1 MRHTTPKHFR
11 LVAALATIALTL
23 AGCASSGGSAATGK
37 VTITFWDDNGG
48 PERTPIYQHL
58 IAQFERQNPDIT
70 VKYVGIPIDSVQQKY
85 DTAIAGGAPPDVG
98 GATTSFL
105 ADLIGQNALA
115 PLDGQLASS
124 GLAGKLVKSFTN
136 AVRQTAPDGKLYELP
151 AAANMDVLWYRADWF
166 KQAGLTPPRT
176 WDDFIA
182 DAQKLTDKGKNR
194 YGYTVRGG
202 SGSIFQLLADMYSYS
217 GIGSFFTADGK
228 STIDDPRNV
237 AAIAKLAALYGA
249 DTQKA
254 DVDNG
259 YPQMVAEFDGGSA
272 AMMHHNLGSYTD
284 HVKALGGQNVAAVPL
299 PMGPAGHYTVLN
311 NPVDG
316 FVVFKGSPH
325 QAQDWKFIQFLVSK
339 QSNSYWNQQVGEI
352 PANTAASTD
361 AWVRQEAPVKM
372 TADVL
377 GDPATTTIEPPYYL
391 PQFSAITKTDMAP
404 LFQKVLLGQLS
415 AQAFA
420 TKFAQEMTQAQQDWL
435 NHHH

>member
-1 MRHTTPKHFR
+1 MTHRK
-11 LVAALATIALTL
+11 LVISVVAALAAAL
-23 AGCASSGGSAATGK
+23 AGCGGSSGGAAAGK

-48 PERTPIYQHL
+48 PARTPIYRHL

-70 VKYVGIPIDSVQQKY
+70 VNYVGIPIDSVQQKY

-105 ADLIGQNALA
+105 SDLIGQSALA

-124 GLAGKLVKSFTN
+124 SLNGKLVKSFTD
-136 AVRQTAPDGKLYELP
+136 AVRQTAPDGKLYEIP

-166 KQAGLTPPRT
+166 RQAGLTPPRT
-176 WDDFIA
+176 WDQFIS
-182 DAQKLTDKGKNR
+182 DAGKLTDKGKNR
-194 YGYTVRGG
+194 YGYTLRGG
-202 SGSIFQLLADMYSYS
+202 SGAIFQLLADMYSYS
-217 GIGSFFTADGK
+217 GVNSFFTGNGT

-237 AAIAKLAALYGA
+237 AAIAKIASLYGK
-249 DTQKA
+249 DTPKA

-284 HVKALGGQNVAAVPL
+284 HVKALGGPNVAAVPL
-299 PMGPAGHYTVLN
+299 PMGAAGHYTVVD

-316 FVVFKGSPH
+316 FVIFKSSAH
-325 QAQDWKFIQFLVSK
+325 QSADWKFVQFLVSK
-339 QSNSYWNQQVGEI
+339 QSNSYWNQMAGEI
-352 PANTAASTD
+352 PANTGASTD
-361 AWVRQEAPVKM
+361 AWAQREAPIKM
-372 TADVL
+372 TSEVL
-377 GDPATTTIEPPYYL
+377 SDPATTTIEPPYYL
-391 PQFSAITKTDMAP
+391 PQFSSITKTDMAP

-420 TKFAQEMTQAQQDWL
+420 TRFALEMTKAQQDWRA
-435 NHHH
+435 HHR

>member
-1 MRHTTPKHFR
+1 V
-11 LVAALATIALTL
+11 LVILGAL
-23 AGCASSGGSAATGK
+23 AGCGSSGSSAAGGK

-48 PERTPIYQHL
+48 PARTPIYQHL
-58 IAQFERQNPDIT
+58 IAQFEQQNPDIT

-105 ADLIGQNALA
+105 SDLIGQGALA
-115 PLDGQLASS
+115 PLDSQLASS
-124 GLAGKLVKSFTN
+124 SLNGKLVKSFTD
-136 AVRQTAPDGKLYELP
+136 AIQQTASDGKLYEIP

-166 KQAGLTPPRT
+166 KQAGLASPRT
-176 WDDFIA
+176 WDDFIS
-182 DAQKLTDKGKNR
+182 DAQKLTEKGKNR
-194 YGYTVRGG
+194 YGYALRGG

-217 GIGSFFTADGK
+217 GVSSFFTPDGT

-237 AAIAKLAALYGA
+237 AAIAKIASLYST
-249 DTQKA
+249 DTPKA

-299 PMGPAGHYTVLN
+299 PMGPAGHRTVVD

-316 FVVFKGSPH
+316 FVVFKNSPH
-325 QAQDWKFIQFLVSK
+325 QAQDWKFVQFLVSK
-339 QSNSYWNQQVGEI
+339 QSNSYWNQKVGEI
-352 PANTAASTD
+352 PANIGASTD
-361 AWVRQEAPVKM
+361 AWVQQEAPVKM

-377 GDPATTTIEPPYYL
+377 SDPATTSVEPPYYL

-435 NHHH
+435 KHHH

>member
-1 MRHTTPKHFR
+1 MRHTT
-11 LVAALATIALTL
+11 LTAAMAACAAVALTL
-23 AGCASSGGSAATGK
+23 AGCASSGGAAAGH

-48 PERTPIYQHL
+48 PERTPVYQHL
-58 IAQFERQNPDIT
+58 IAQFERQNPAIT

-105 ADLIGQNALA
+105 ADLIGQDALA

-124 GLAGKLVKSFTN
+124 GLNGQLVKSFTD
-136 AVRQTAPDGKLYELP
+136 AVRQTAPDGKLYEIP

-166 KQAGLTPPRT
+166 RQAALAPPRT

-182 DAQKLTDKGKNR
+182 DAQKLTDRGKNR

-217 GIGSFFTADGK
+217 GISSFFTPDGK

-249 DTQKA
+249 DTPKA
-254 DVDNG
+254 DLDNG

-325 QAQDWKFIQFLVSK
+325 QAQDWKFVQFLVSK
-339 QSNSYWNQQVGEI
+339 QSNSYWNQRVGEI
-352 PANTAASTD
+352 PANTGASTA

-377 GDPATTTIEPPYYL
+377 ADPATTTIEPPYYL

-420 TKFAQEMTQAQQDWL
+420 TKFAAEMTQAQRDWL

>member
-1 MRHTTPKHFR
+1 MTHTKLAITIIT
-11 LVAALATIALTL
+11 AALAATGTL
-23 AGCASSGGSAATGK
+23 AGCGSSGGASAGK

-48 PERTPIYQHL
+48 PERTPVYRHL
-58 IAQFERQNPDIT
+58 IAQFEKQNPDIT
-70 VKYVGIPIDSVQQKY
+70 VNYVGIPIDSVQQKY

-105 ADLIGQNALA
+105 SDLIGQGALA

-124 GLAGKLVKSFTN
+124 GLNGNLVKSFTD
-136 AVRQTAPDGKLYELP
+136 AVRQAAPDGKVYEIP

-166 KQAGLTPPRT
+166 RQAGLAPPRT
-176 WDDFIA
+176 WDQFIT

-202 SGSIFQLLADMYSYS
+202 SGGIFQLLADMYSYS
-217 GIGSFFTADGK
+217 GVSSFFTSNGT

-237 AAIAKLAALYGA
+237 AAIARIASLYGK
-249 DTQKA
+249 DTPKA

-284 HVKALGGQNVAAVPL
+284 HVKALGNPNVAAVPL
-299 PMGPAGHYTVLN
+299 PMGAAGHYTVVD

-316 FVVFKGSPH
+316 FVIFASSAH
-325 QAQDWKFIQFLVSK
+325 QSADWKFVQFLVSK
-339 QSNSYWNQQVGEI
+339 QSNSYWNEMVGEI
-352 PANTAASTD
+352 PANTGASSD
-361 AWVRQEAPVKM
+361 AWVQREAPIKM
-372 TADVL
+372 TSQVL
-377 GDPATTTIEPPYYL
+377 SDPATTAIEPPYYL
-391 PQFSAITKTDMAP
+391 PQFSSITKTDMAP

-420 TKFAQEMTQAQQDWL
+420 TRFAREMTKAQQDWL
-435 NHHH
+435 AHHR